1 MKQTKVSMIAS
12 SLVLLLTCSGCD
24 KAQEPVQGDRPT
36 KEVAAPGRIT
46 VKAGNGSFD
55 QTGGDKFRT
64 YDIKGQ
70 AQIKYAPEGAEVTEA
85 VKNVQV
91 VVASRNTNPYADIY
105 SNLLAKRLSKEFI
118 VLCSACHDDYGNG
131 VIGPSLIGKTGNEV
145 RNMIEKYSND
155 ADANVLMADL
165 VRRMTPEQ
173 TDFISNDLARFN
185 AEVSEEKR
193 AAKEAP

>member
-1 MKQTKVSMIAS
+1 MKQIKVLMIAS
-12 SLVLLLTCSGCD
+12 CLALFLTCSGCD
-24 KAQEPVQGDRPT
+24 KTQEPVQVDSPT
-36 KEVAAPGRIT
+36 KTVEAPGKIT

-55 QTGGDKFRT
+55 QTKGDKFRT
-64 YDIKGQ
+64 YDVKGQ

-91 VVASRNTNPYADIY
+91 VVASRNSNPYAGIY
-105 SNLLAKRLSKEFI
+105 ANLLSKRLSKEFI

-165 VRRMTPEQ
+165 VKRMTPEQ
-173 TDFISNDLARFN
+173 IDFISNDLARFN
-185 AEVSEEKR
+185 AEVSQEKK
-193 AAKEAP
+193 AAKEVP